1 MFLILNPSSDNDELY
16 IHLSRK
22 LGITVTRP
30 SFCYMPRLLCN
41 AQPQFFLPP
50 YPSSH
55 APFLLSLFRA
65 VVAKAH
71 HRMAQALYYMCSF
84 SLGNFT
90 YLYR

>member
-1 MFLILNPSSDNDELY
+1 MFLILNPSSDNDERY
-16 IHLSRK
+16 IHQSRK
-22 LGITVTRP
+22 LGIAVTRP
-30 SFCYMPRLLCN
+30 FCYMPRLLCN
-41 AQPQFFLPP
+41 AQPQF
-50 YPSSH
+50 PSSH